1 MMKWVCKGYIRK
13 SDAGSL
19 CAQLEYA
26 SGNRLIEEVA
36 LDILVAEEAVRV
48 DRLEDVYKVVKVWV
62 ELAELLTMKGVRFSP
77 VRTAAVFCEDIL
89 ETIE

>member
-13 SDAGSL
+13 SDASSL

-48 DRLEDVYKVVKVWV
+48 DRFEDVYKVVKVWV
-62 ELAELLTMKGVRFSP
+62 ELAELLTMK
-77 VRTAAVFCEDIL
+77 
-89 ETIE
+89 